1 MKKFFLTLAAMAF
14 ATSALMAQTT
24 VTNATV
30 QEEPDRMQMRAMSMN
45 PSGNDIPTGYDRPQV
60 VNQPKHECKDHKD
73 GQPCTKPADQQCDDC
88 KAKAAAAAKHECK
101 KGEGQQCNKAAAK
114 HECKKGEGQQCNKAA
129 AKHECK
135 KGEGQQCNKAAAKHE
150 CKKGEGQQCDKAA
163 AAAKHECKKGEGQQ
177 CDKAAAK
184 HECKK
189 GEGQQCD
196 KAAAKH
202 ECKKGEGMKECQ
214 GHKDGQACDKPA
226 DQQCPD
232 CKKAAAKKSGARV
245 LNAKAQKKAAGRVG
259 AKKAAKTK

>member
-1 MKKFFLTLAAMAF
+1 MAF

-114 HECKKGEGQQCNKAA
+114 HECKKGEGQQC
-129 AKHECK
+129 
-135 KGEGQQCNKAAAKHE
+135 
-150 CKKGEGQQCDKAA
+150 DKAA
-163 AAAKHECKKGEGQQ
+163 
-177 CDKAAAK
+177 AAAK

>member
-30 QEEPDRMQMRAMSMN
+30 QEEPDRVQMRAMSMN

-135 KGEGQQCNKAAAKHE
+135 KGEGQLCN
-150 CKKGEGQQCDKAA
+150 
-163 AAAKHECKKGEGQQ
+163 
-177 CDKAAAK
+177 KAAAK